1 MRGRGCLILA
11 VFLFALAVAP
21 VGFAVLL
28 RELDPSTAGKRAAA
42 LAYQQQ
48 MDAQDLADRRAN
60 AQRWAAV
67 WSTWQPA
74 IQAAGAVLII
84 LTPAVVAVGVLELR
98 RELQH
103 RRALV
108 YPDARGLLPVPR
120 ERLIEGHYD
129 GHSAAALGG
138 WHVSQAEAARNPV
151 HSLPPTLRTYAPKYG
166 APAAPRLPSLG
177 ADPGPALT
185 APPSAVPLAPAMPL
199 SLLLRAGHRPT
210 ADRLLLGMAGS
221 SPIWTPPGAHVA
233 IAGPTGAG
241 KDHAARL
248 LLAQVVAAVPG
259 CEAMILDPHHVW
271 TDCADG
277 TDLTPLQAA
286 GVVAVTGKGEI
297 AAMLEWLARS
307 ELERRIKARQAGQD
321 LGAPTWVLVNEAP
334 SVLADYPD
342 TARHIRALVNEGRKF
357 RLFLLLA
364 SQDFLAAT
372 IRESS
377 IRAQLTTAVNLGAD
391 HYTARALGAVPPP
404 EAGTLGKGIAYVRT
418 GQTPATLARLPLV
431 DAEGIRALLPAPTG
445 DAPAPT
451 PWTILPG
458 GQGDGAP
465 VGRSEGDE
473 TAQEGPPRLSTDRPT
488 DRPRPLRLVD
498 KARAADMDL
507 TGEEWGYLSQLDRGR
522 TPQTIAREVTGQ
534 DGGRVYGR
542 VRDEVQRLA
551 EMVRNWPEGERWTRP
566 GDGAQDKEG

>member
-1 MRGRGCLILA
+1 MKSCAIVSL
-11 VFLFALAVAP
+11 FLFALFLALC
-21 VGFAVLL
+21 GGAVLL
-28 RELDPSTAGKRAAA
+28 RELDPATAGKRAAA

-48 MDAQDLADRRAN
+48 MDAQDLADRAAN
-60 AQRWAAV
+60 AARWAAV
-67 WSTWQPA
+67 WSAWEPVVKG
-74 IQAAGAVLII
+74 AGAVLII
-84 LTPAVVAVGVLELR
+84 LTPAALAVGFLELR
-98 RELQH
+98 REVQH
-103 RRALV
+103 RRALIF
-108 YPDARGLLPVPR
+108 PDARGLLPVAR
-120 ERLIEGHYD
+120 ERLLEGHHE
-129 GHSAAALGG
+129 GHAAQALQG
-138 WHVSQAEAARNPV
+138 WHISQAERARNPV
-151 HSLPPTLRTYAPKYG
+151 HELPRDLRSYAPRYG
-166 APAAPRLPSLG
+166 NVAAPRLPMTP
-177 ADPGPALT
+177 ADPGPAL
-185 APPSAVPLAPAMPL
+185 ASPPSAAPLAPAMPL
-199 SLLLRAGHRPT
+199 SMLLRAGHRPT

-259 CEAMILDPHHVW
+259 CDAMILDPHHVW
-271 TDCADG
+271 TDAADG

-286 GVVAVTGKGEI
+286 GVAAVTEKGQI

-321 LGAPTWVLVNEAP
+321 LGAPTWILVNEAP

-391 HYTARALGAVPPP
+391 QYTARALGVVPPP

-418 GQTPATLARLPLV
+418 GQAAPTLARLPLV
-431 DAEGIRALLPAPTG
+431 DAEGIRALLPAPRG
-445 DAPAPT
+445 DAPA

-458 GQGDGAP
+458 GGGWVGDSDKDSDSTP
-465 VGRSEGDE
+465 E
-473 TAQEGPPRLSTDRPT
+473 TATHPT
-488 DRPRPLRLVD
+488 HPTLTAKAEACALPLDAEERQLIELID
-498 KARAADMDL
+498 GGRTIPAAAADM
-507 TGEEWGYLSQLDRGR
+507 
-522 TPQTIAREVTGQ
+522 AGQ
-534 DGGRVYGR
+534 YKGGRY
-542 VRDEVQRLA
+542 ERLKRKA
-551 EMVRNWPEGERWTRP
+551 EAAAAMIQGWPDQERWTG
-566 GDGAQDKEG
+566 GDAAQGEAEA

>member
-1 MRGRGCLILA
+1 MKSCLVVVVL
-11 VFLFALAVAP
+11 LFALGVAAI
-21 VGFAVLL
+21 GGAVLL
-28 RELDPSTAGKRAAA
+28 RELDPATAGKRAAA

-48 MDAQDLADRRAN
+48 MDAIDLADRRAN
-60 AQRWAAV
+60 AARWAAV
-67 WSTWQPA
+67 WSAWEPA
-74 IQAAGAVLII
+74 VKGAGAVLII
-84 LTPAVVAVGVLELR
+84 ALPAVLAVAGLEMR

-120 ERLIEGHYD
+120 ERLVEGHYD
-129 GHSAAALGG
+129 GHAAAALGG
-138 WHVSQAEAARNPV
+138 WHVSQAERARNPV
-151 HSLPPTLRTYAPKYG
+151 HELPRDLRTYAPRYG
-166 APAAPRLPSLG
+166 APAAPRLPMT
-177 ADPGPALT
+177 ADPSPAL
-185 APPSAVPLAPAMPL
+185 ASPPSAAPLAPAMPL
-199 SLLLRAGHRPT
+199 SMLLRAGHRPT

-259 CEAMILDPHHVW
+259 CDAMILDPHHVW
-271 TDCADG
+271 TDAADG
-277 TDLTPLQAA
+277 TDLTPLQVA
-286 GVVAVTGKGEI
+286 GVAAVTEKAQI

-321 LGAPTWVLVNEAP
+321 LGAPTWILVNEAP

-391 HYTARALGAVPPP
+391 QYTARALAVVPPP
-404 EAGTLGKGIAYVRT
+404 DAGTLGKGIAYVRT
-418 GQTPATLARLPLV
+418 GQASPTLARLPLV
-431 DAEGIRALLPAPTG
+431 DAEGIRALLPAPRS
-445 DAPAPT
+445 DAPA

-458 GQGDGAP
+458 GGGWVGDSA
-465 VGRSEGDE
+465 EAGDSTLE
-473 TAQEGPPRLSTDRPT
+473 TATPPHPT
-488 DRPRPLRLVD
+488 HPTLTAKAEACALPLDDEERQLIALLD
-498 KARAADMDL
+498 QGKTTAAAAAAL
-507 TGEEWGYLSQLDRGR
+507 
-522 TPQTIAREVTGQ
+522 AGQ
-534 DGGRVYGR
+534 YKGGRY
-542 VRDEVQRLA
+542 ERLKRKA
-551 EMVRNWPEGERWTRP
+551 EAAAAMIQGWPDDERWTG
-566 GDGAQDKEG
+566 GDTAQGEADA